1 MMLIDGWKV
10 PGYDIKVNAGVQLAG
25 QDLSGSG
32 SLDLSSDDGVKAG
45 VLTVSTKVSFT
56 QLAQL
61 TTLIDMA
68 KALDENG
75 ARLVRTVNSDLAK
88 AYKIRKAKFDG
99 EIKANEDEQL
109 RLWSVSFKLLEVK
122 SKSEREQQQI
132 DGQTSENNNAQA
144 TDGHT
149 NIQQQF
155 DKAVGP

>member
-1 MMLIDGWKV
+1 MLIDGWKV